1 MVKKKVLSF
10 ETYTKNNY
18 RRNDMVSEVS
28 FKKRW
33 VYENIDDRKMAV
45 CPQLLKLEEWVG
57 GAGSTLS
64 TLKYL

>member
-1 MVKKKVLSF
+1 
-10 ETYTKNNY
+10 
-18 RRNDMVSEVS
+18 MVSEVS

-57 GAGSTLS
+57 GVGSTLS